1 MNTNPLIALA
11 RSDRHTEC
19 CGHDICAACGS
30 PVSTY
35 NANADLV
42 DQRPEASEW
51 DWWCACDNADCI
63 HAYGEGLF
71 QEPLG
76 WMGKVD
82 APLVRAGEN

>member
-1 MNTNPLIALA
+1 MNINPLIELA
-11 RSDRHTEC
+11 RPDRRAVC
-19 CGHDICAACGS
+19 CNDDICTVCGS

-42 DQRPEASEW
+42 DQRPEASNW
-51 DWWCACDNADCI
+51 DWWCACDNADCV

-76 WMGKVD
+76 WMDKAD
-82 APLVRAGEN
+82 AQHKAG